1 MDVLEVFLILI
12 FGVPIISLLAFG
24 HRKIF
29 FVRPAVIAEGLSNQ
43 VMIRY
48 KFIHTP

>member
-24 HRKIF
+24 W
-29 FVRPAVIAEGLSNQ
+29 IAADWMQRQEAQGKAQ
-43 VMIRY
+43 VASR
-48 KFIHTP
+48 

>member
-24 HRKIF
+24 WIAADWMQRQEAQGKA
-29 FVRPAVIAEGLSNQ
+29 RMSAVY
-43 VMIRY
+43 RY
-48 KFIHTP
+48 FIGD